1 MKKKNGN
8 LKIIIFYIAIFLAIV
23 LVLALMFNNKEK
35 EEPPQY
41 RDIVEYFKDD
51 RVKEFTIS
59 SDNLITLEVY
69 GVKAPAEAPSDNA
82 NGETSAPEG
91 ETETDVTTPEK
102 VEIDFEKTETIEYR
116 LRDLGLFHEDCSE
129 YYKNNKNLVNYD
141 IKSPRVYPVWVSFLP
156 YIIALIV
163 IVVLFIAIGKTA
175 KSETGK
181 INSFGKARVKTPRSD
196 MPKVL
201 FSDVAGA
208 DEEKT
213 ELQEIVEF
221 LKDPKKFSK
230 LGAKI
235 PHGVLLVGPPGTG
248 KTLLA
253 KAVAGEAGVPF
264 FSISGS
270 DFVEMYVGVGASRVR
285 DLFENARKHPASI
298 IFIDEIDAVGRHRGA
313 GLGGGHDEREQTLNQ
328 LLVEM
333 DGFGSHDGIIVIAA
347 TNRPDILD
355 PALLRPGRFDR
366 QITVNYPD
374 IKGREEILLVHAK
387 NKPFEE
393 SVDFAKVA
401 KTTAGFTGADL
412 ANLLNEA
419 SLLAAR
425 RGKSLIGMEDIED
438 AFIRVIAGPKK
449 KSRAM
454 KDREKKNTAYH
465 EAGHAIVA
473 HVLPTMDPVQQIS
486 IIPSGNA
493 LGYTLNPPK
502 EDKYSVYKNE
512 LKEKIAMLLAG
523 RAAEEIIFGD
533 ISGGA
538 SNDIERATDIA
549 KKMVTRLG
557 MSEVLGLR
565 AFGSGHSEVFLGRDF
580 SSSQD
585 YSDETAAK
593 IDAEIHA
600 IISNAYAN
608 AKQILT
614 DNIDKLHFIA
624 EFLMKNEIMDG
635 EQFEAAMSG
644 NPTFEDLEE
653 MTEAKKRRSRE
664 ENDRKREQEAIE
676 ERRRKEEEEK
686 AKQNAENANNAENA
700 DIAEPIDE
708 SEETV
713 DVEVEPLNI
722 FDNEIDNE
730 EESSEEST
738 EDKEDKE

>member
-1 MKKKNGN
+1 MKTKKSNFKVLIFYFILIAAIILSLSVMFSNETAEPLKYSQIIEYFKNDAVKSFTVDQNDYIELEVYSIDEVRAAVAEGKPVTDLSTTKIGYQLQSLN
-8 LKIIIFYIAIFLAIV
+8 LFVSNCEEFYLNNVNLQAYDIEPVTVMPWWVSLLPYALVIIIFIV
-23 LVLALMFNNKEK
+23 L
-35 EEPPQY
+35 
-41 RDIVEYFKDD
+41 
-51 RVKEFTIS
+51 
-59 SDNLITLEVY
+59 
-69 GVKAPAEAPSDNA
+69 
-82 NGETSAPEG
+82 
-91 ETETDVTTPEK
+91 
-102 VEIDFEKTETIEYR
+102 
-116 LRDLGLFHEDCSE
+116 
-129 YYKNNKNLVNYD
+129 
-141 IKSPRVYPVWVSFLP
+141 WVV
-156 YIIALIV
+156 IAKQ
-163 IVVLFIAIGKTA
+163 AGGA
-175 KSETGK
+175 GGAGK
-181 INSFGKARVKTPRSD
+181 INSFGKARVKTPQND
-196 MPKVL
+196 KTKVL
-201 FSDVAGA
+201 FTDVAGA
-208 DEEKT
+208 DEEKE
-213 ELQEIVEF
+213 ELQEVVEF
-221 LKDPKKFSK
+221 LRDPARFTH

-333 DGFGSHDGIIVIAA
+333 DGFGSHEGIIVIAA

-374 IKGREEILLVHAK
+374 IKGREEILKVHAK
-387 NKPFEE
+387 NKPMEDG
-393 SVDFAKVA
+393 VDLARVA

-419 SLLAAR
+419 ALLAAR
-425 RGKSLIGMEDIED
+425 RGKTLIGMDDIED
-438 AFIRVIAGPKK
+438 AFIKVIAGPKK

-454 KDREKKNTAYH
+454 KEREKKNTAYH
-465 EAGHAIVA
+465 EAGHAIIA

-512 LKEKIAMLLAG
+512 LKEKISMLLGG
-523 RAAEEIIFGD
+523 RAAEELIFGD
-533 ISGGA
+533 VSGGA
-538 SNDIERATDIA
+538 SNDIQRATDIA
-549 KKMVTRLG
+549 KKMVTQLG
-557 MSEVLGLR
+557 MSDVLGLR
-565 AFGSGHSEVFLGRDF
+565 AFGSGHGEVFLGKDF

-585 YSDETAAK
+585 YSDDTASK
-593 IDAEIHA
+593 IDNEIHD
-600 IISNAYAN
+600 IISEAYAR

-614 DNIDKLHFIA
+614 ENIDKLHFIA
-624 EFLMKNEIMDG
+624 EFLLRNEIMDG

-644 NPTFEDLEE
+644 SPTFEELEE

-664 ENDRKREQEAIE
+664 ENEEKRRLQKQEE
-676 ERRRKEEEEK
+676 ERKLAEEAAK
-686 AKQNAENANNAENA
+686 AEAAQNNNFDDNST
-700 DIAEPIDE
+700 D
-708 SEETV
+708 
-713 DVEVEPLNI
+713 NI
-722 FDNEIDNE
+722 V
-730 EESSEEST
+730 
-738 EDKEDKE
+738 KH